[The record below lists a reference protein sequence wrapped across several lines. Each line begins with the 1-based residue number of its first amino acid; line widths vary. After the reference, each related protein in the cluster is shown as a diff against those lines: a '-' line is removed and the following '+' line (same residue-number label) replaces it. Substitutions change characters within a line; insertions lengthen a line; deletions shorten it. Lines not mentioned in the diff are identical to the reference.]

1 MAVDILQPQSSH
13 GLELRICNFE
23 HLERPPY
30 VVVLNKID
38 LPEVHMQ
45 LQPFVFKRLPFRA
58 RNRLPSLT
66 EEISRN
72 GCEEVPSE
80 PKMITNKDKRDR
92 EIEDY
97 PCPLAVVGVS
107 VL

>member
-1 MAVDILQPQSSH
+1 MNCLVS
-13 GLELRICNFE
+13 LELRICNFE

-38 LPEVHMQ
+38 LPE
-45 LQPFVFKRLPFRA
+45 A

-80 PKMITNKDKRDR
+80 PKMVLKATVHSLSTDDDSTDKLCLLR
-92 EIEDY
+92 
-97 PCPLAVVGVS
+97 
-107 VL
+107 